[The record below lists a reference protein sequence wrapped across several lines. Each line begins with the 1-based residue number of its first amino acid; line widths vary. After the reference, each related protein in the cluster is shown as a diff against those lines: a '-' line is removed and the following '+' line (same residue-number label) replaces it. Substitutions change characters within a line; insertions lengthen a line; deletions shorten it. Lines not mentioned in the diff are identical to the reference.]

1 VTAAPPPRRWRGL
14 RSGVRWGGER
24 GGSASVE
31 AAIGAVALIAL
42 LTFGLA
48 VGRLTAA
55 EAAVTEAA
63 HAAARLGSAVR
74 DPAAAR
80 GQATTEADRVL
91 GRQGIACAELTVTV
105 DVPVTPTG
113 QPSTATAQVRC
124 TVRWADLAL
133 PGLPGRHDVSAVFT
147 SSIDRYRERP

>member
-1 VTAAPPPRRWRGL
+1 MNPATTDR
-14 RSGVRWGGER
+14 GER

-31 AAIGAVALIAL
+31 AAIGAVALIGL

-48 VGRLTAA
+48 VGRLAAA
-55 EAAVTEAA
+55 EAAITEAA

-74 DPAAAR
+74 DPATAH
-80 GQATTEADRVL
+80 GQAATEATRVL
-91 GRQGIACAELTVTV
+91 GQQGIACADLTVTI
-105 DVPVTPTG
+105 DVPVAPIG

-124 TVRWADLAL
+124 AVRWADLAL
-133 PGLPGRHDVSAVFT
+133 PGLPGHQDVSAVFT

>member
-1 VTAAPPPRRWRGL
+1 MIAATRLCARY
-14 RSGVRWGGER
+14 SGERCGER

-74 DPAAAR
+74 DPATAR

-91 GRQGIACAELTVTV
+91 GRAGHR
-105 DVPVTPTG
+105 
-113 QPSTATAQVRC
+113 VR
-124 TVRWADLAL
+124 
-133 PGLPGRHDVSAVFT
+133 
-147 SSIDRYRERP
+147 

>member
-1 VTAAPPPRRWRGL
+1 MTAASTLRRRRGL
-14 RSGVRWGGER
+14 QWGGER

-42 LTFGLA
+42 LTFGLV

-74 DPAAAR
+74 DPVAAR

-91 GRQGIACAELTVTV
+91 GEQGIACAQLTVTV

-113 QPSTATAQVRC
+113 QSSTATAQVRC
-124 TVRWADLAL
+124 AVRWADLAL

>member
-1 VTAAPPPRRWRGL
+1 MITTTRSRGRWC
-14 RSGVRWGGER
+14 GER

-63 HAAARLGSAVR
+63 HAAARLGSALR

-80 GQATTEADRVL
+80 GQATTEAKGVL
-91 GRQGIACAELTVTV
+91 ARQGIACADLVVTV
-105 DVPVTPTG
+105 DVPPAPAG
-113 QPSTATAQVRC
+113 QASAATARVRC
-124 TVRWADLAL
+124 AVRWADLAL
-133 PGLPGRHDVSAVFT
+133 PGLPGSHDVSAVFT

>member
-1 VTAAPPPRRWRGL
+1 MTAATPL
-14 RSGVRWGGER
+14 RLRDLQRGGER

-74 DPAAAR
+74 GGARRTPVDTRAGASATASAAWVGADIAVHYTEHARHTPGSTDP
-80 GQATTEADRVL
+80 
-91 GRQGIACAELTVTV
+91 
-105 DVPVTPTG
+105 
-113 QPSTATAQVRC
+113 TATAGGSPARTSTSKVTR
-124 TVRWADLAL
+124 TVPRRSSAGHG
-133 PGLPGRHDVSAVFT
+133 GL
-147 SSIDRYRERP
+147 

>member
-1 VTAAPPPRRWRGL
+1 MTAAPTPRRRRGVQW
-14 RSGVRWGGER
+14 SGER

-31 AAIGAVALIAL
+31 AAISAVALIAL

-80 GQATTEADRVL
+80 GQATTAADRVL
-91 GRQGIACAELTVTV
+91 GEQGIACAELTVTV
-105 DVPVTPTG
+105 DVPATPIG

-124 TVRWADLAL
+124 AVRWADLAL

>member
-1 VTAAPPPRRWRGL
+1 VTAATTPRRRL
-14 RSGVRWGGER
+14 GVQWGRERGGER

-31 AAIGAVALIAL
+31 AAIALIALIAL

-91 GRQGIACAELTVTV
+91 GEQGIACAELTVTV
-105 DVPVTPTG
+105 DVPVTPIG

-124 TVRWADLAL
+124 AVRWADLAL

>member
-1 VTAAPPPRRWRGL
+1 VNPTATDR
-14 RSGVRWGGER
+14 GER

-31 AAIGAVALIAL
+31 AAIGAVTLIAL

-48 VGRLTAA
+48 VGRLAGA

-74 DPAAAR
+74 DPGIAHE
-80 GQATTEADRVL
+80 QATTAATQVL
-91 GRQGIACAELTVTV
+91 GQQGIACVDLTVTV
-105 DVPVTPTG
+105 DVPEAPIG
-113 QPSTATAQVRC
+113 EPSTATTQVHC
-124 TVRWADLAL
+124 AVRWADLAL
-133 PGLPGRHDVSAVFT
+133 PGLPGHHDVSATFT

>member
-1 VTAAPPPRRWRGL
+1 MTAATTHRRRL
-14 RSGVRWGGER
+14 GVQWGRERGGER

-91 GRQGIACAELTVTV
+91 GEQGIACAELTVTV
-105 DVPVTPTG
+105 DVPVTPIG

-124 TVRWADLAL
+124 AVRWADLAL

>member
-1 VTAAPPPRRWRGL
+1 M
-14 RSGVRWGGER
+14 
-24 GGSASVE
+24 E

-113 QPSTATAQVRC
+113 QPSTATARVRC
-124 TVRWADLAL
+124 AVRWADLAL